1 MKEKSSVN
9 AAVMKM
15 ALRKSGIHV
24 KDMFYKKIVAEVI
37 GNIIESD
44 QQGQQPI
51 AATATIFVRRNRREV
66 EYIFIK

>member
-1 MKEKSSVN
+1 MKEKNTLN

-15 ALRKSGIHV
+15 ALREGGIHV

-44 QQGQQPI
+44 QQSQQ
-51 AATATIFVRRNRREV
+51 ADC
-66 EYIFIK
+66 